1 MNGLKGMAVVGV
13 TLIVLVVLGID
24 ANAQEKKIS
33 KKEVP
38 QAVISAFEKVYP
50 KATMR
55 GFAREVERGKVYY
68 EVESVDGNT
77 TRDLLY
83 SADGTVYEI
92 EEGVATGDLPEAVK
106 SAISAKYPDGKI
118 LKAEKTTHGT
128 AMQYE
133 IRIQSGKSRV
143 GMTVD
148 PAGKVIEEKKSSSD
162 KGKVGKKK

>member
-1 MNGLKGMAVVGV
+1 MSRLKRVAVLGVGLIAV
-13 TLIVLVVLGID
+13 IVLVNE
-24 ANAQEKKIS
+24 ASAQEKRIP
-33 KKEVP
+33 KKGVP

-50 KATMR
+50 KATMK
-55 GFAREVERGKVYY
+55 GFAREVEGGKTYY

-92 EEGVATGDLPEAVK
+92 EEGIAAGDLPAPVK
-106 SAISAKYPDGKI
+106 SAVTKKYPDGKI

-128 AMQYE
+128 AIQYE
-133 IRIQSGKSRV
+133 IKVLGGKSRV

-148 PAGKVIEEKKSSSD
+148 PAGKVIE
-162 KGKVGKKK
+162 